1 MLNGIPAA
9 TPAAGSDSGALVA
22 TGCSTTAAGLYAW
35 TMPPVRL
42 SLVLLLVSGAPTG
55 GPLPGNVTSE
65 GTICG
70 GPGATVCMSV
80 CEAVVAVPFE
90 TTICARQLKEADKK
104 RMKNSFFIESPL
116 QPEPA

>member
-9 TPAAGSDSGALVA
+9 KPAAGSDSGALVA

-55 GPLPGNVTSE
+55 GPLPGNVTSD
-65 GTICG
+65 GTTCG
-70 GPGATVCMSV
+70 GPGTAVSVRSEEHTSELQSPYDLVCRLLL
-80 CEAVVAVPFE
+80 E
-90 TTICARQLKEADKK
+90 KK
-104 RMKNSFFIESPL
+104 KKN
-116 QPEPA
+116 